1 MLIVV
6 VSGAIVDMESED
18 VKVQTPTG
26 TINLGAV
33 VSPAKMNSFF
43 INNRSY
49 WSKCDA
55 YEAKIQDREDGFT
68 LQKYKRYPIVN
79 LTDDHS
85 SKHKIYQLS
94 DGKYEMKVSVTC
106 EFKAT
111 VKVSLFG
118 YTEEKLEFD
127 GGNVYFNMDIYQNEG
142 RYHLVSMKA
151 YKHSRD

>member
-1 MLIVV
+1 M
-6 VSGAIVDMESED
+6 DSED
-18 VKVQTPTG
+18 VKVQPPTG

-33 VSPAKMNSFF
+33 VSPTKVNNFF

-49 WSKCDA
+49 LSKCNA
-55 YEAKIQDREDGFT
+55 YEEKIRHGEDGFT

-79 LTDDHS
+79 LTGNHNY
-85 SKHKIYQLS
+85 KHKIYQLS
-94 DGKYEMKVSVTC
+94 DGEYEMKANITC
-106 EFKAT
+106 TYKAT

-118 YTEEKLEFD
+118 YAEEKLEFD
-127 GGNVYFNMDIYQNEG
+127 GGNVYFNMGIYQNEG